1 VAETVAFPCEELTLE
16 GRFHSG
22 STEVGVVV
30 CHPLP
35 LYGGDMTNPVVTAL
49 AHTYQDRDCSWLTF
63 NFRGVG
69 NSGGVYDNGV
79 GEQRDVVAAVAFL
92 RRQGVSV
99 VHLAGYSFGTWV
111 NAQAGE
117 QLADIDVQIMVSPP
131 VAMFDFS
138 RIGAVPGLQLV
149 ITGGR
154 DGYAPPQLLEELIPQ
169 WAPEAVMKVLAH
181 ADHFY
186 SGQIGRL
193 QQIIDEHLAAEFDA
207 AGGDP
212 SAGGAAENQK

>member
-1 VAETVAFPCEELTLE
+1 MAETVAFPCEELTLE

-22 STEVGVVV
+22 SAGAGVVV

-69 NSGGVYDNGV
+69 NSGGAYDNGV
-79 GEQRDVVAAVAFL
+79 GEQRDVAAAVGFL
-92 RRQGVSV
+92 HRQGVSI
-99 VHLAGYSFGTWV
+99 VHLAGYSFGAWV
-111 NAQAGE
+111 NAMSGDR
-117 QLADIDVQIMVSPP
+117 LADIGGQIMVSPP
-131 VAMFDFS
+131 VAMLDFS
-138 RIGAVPGLQLV
+138 CIGPVPGLQLV

-154 DGYAPPQLLEELIPQ
+154 DGYAPPQLLEGLIPQ
-169 WAPEAVMKVLAH
+169 WAPDAVMTVLTH

-193 QQIIDEHLAAEFDA
+193 QQILDEHLAAKFDA
-207 AGGDP
+207 ASGDM
-212 SAGGAAENQK
+212 SVGAAAENRK